1 MRKSILVKVAIYKEV
16 YGEKGDIKVGFVV
29 LTLDIGANDIMRTT
43 INLDNLEERSLKQ
56 QGSDQAI
63 MN

>member
-1 MRKSILVKVAIYKEV
+1 M